1 MNIFIPMKAATVQ
14 EIKQELSTL
23 KQQELLAI
31 CQRLARFK
39 KENKEL
45 LTYILFESSN
55 EQGYI
60 DSIKS
65 EIDEQMDAINKSH
78 IYFAKKSI
86 RKILRLVN
94 KYSRYSSSKQTEVE
108 LLIYFCKKLKTSG
121 IPLDKNVAL
130 KKLYENQLSK
140 VKKLMVGL
148 HEDIQYDLN
157 KDLEEL

>member
-1 MNIFIPMKAATVQ
+1 MPMKAATVQ

-55 EQGYI
+55 EQGYV
-60 DSIKS
+60 DSIKT
-65 EIDEQMDAINKSH
+65 EIDEQMDAINKTH

-94 KYSRYSSSKQTEVE
+94 KYSRYSASKQTEVE

-121 IPLDKNVAL
+121 IPLNKNPAL
-130 KKLYENQLSK
+130 KKLYENQLAK

-157 KDLEEL
+157 RELEDL

>member
-1 MNIFIPMKAATVQ
+1 MKAATVQ

-23 KQQELLAI
+23 KQQDLLAI

-60 DSIKS
+60 DSIKM
-65 EIDEQMDAINKSH
+65 EIDEQMDAINKTH

-94 KYSRYSSSKQTEVE
+94 KYSRYSASKQTEVE

-121 IPLDKNVAL
+121 IPLNKNPAL
-130 KKLYENQLSK
+130 KKLYENQLAK

-157 KDLEEL
+157 KDLEELQ

>member
-1 MNIFIPMKAATVQ
+1 MPMKAATVQ

-55 EQGYI
+55 EQGYV
-60 DSIKS
+60 DSIKT
-65 EIDEQMDAINKSH
+65 EIDEQMDAINKTH

-94 KYSRYSSSKQTEVE
+94 KYSRYSASKQTEVE

-121 IPLDKNVAL
+121 IPLNKNPAL
-130 KKLYENQLSK
+130 KKLYEKQLAK

-157 KDLEEL
+157 RELEDL

>member
-1 MNIFIPMKAATVQ
+1 MPMKAATVQ

-23 KQQELLAI
+23 KQQDLLAI

-60 DSIKS
+60 DSIRM
-65 EIDEQMDAINKSH
+65 EIDEQMDAINKTH

-94 KYSRYSSSKQTEVE
+94 KYSRYSASKQTEVE

-121 IPLDKNVAL
+121 IPLNKNPAL
-130 KKLYENQLSK
+130 KKLYENQLAK

-157 KDLEEL
+157 RELEDL

>member
-1 MNIFIPMKAATVQ
+1 MPMKAATVQ

-23 KQQELLAI
+23 KQQDLLAI

-55 EQGYI
+55 EQGYV
-60 DSIKS
+60 DSIKT
-65 EIDEQMDAINKSH
+65 EIDEQMDAINKTH

-94 KYSRYSSSKQTEVE
+94 KYSRYSASKQTEVE
-108 LLIYFCKKLKTSG
+108 LLIYFCKKIKTSG
-121 IPLDKNVAL
+121 IPLNKNPAL
-130 KKLYENQLSK
+130 KKLYENQLTK
-140 VKKLMVGL
+140 VKKLLVGL

-157 KDLEEL
+157 RELEDL

>member
-1 MNIFIPMKAATVQ
+1 MPMKAATVQ

-60 DSIKS
+60 DSIKM
-65 EIDEQMDAINKSH
+65 EIDEQMDAINKTH

-94 KYSRYSSSKQTEVE
+94 KYSRYSASKQTEVE

-121 IPLDKNVAL
+121 IPLNKNPAL
-130 KKLYENQLSK
+130 KKLYENQLAK

-157 KDLEEL
+157 RELEDL

>member
-1 MNIFIPMKAATVQ
+1 MPMKAATVQ
-14 EIKQELSTL
+14 EIKKELSTL
-23 KQQELLAI
+23 KQQDLLAI

-55 EQGYI
+55 EQGYV
-60 DSIKS
+60 DSIKT
-65 EIDEQMDAINKSH
+65 EIDEQMDAINKTH

-94 KYSRYSSSKQTEVE
+94 KYSRYSASKQTEVE

-121 IPLDKNVAL
+121 IPLNKNPAL
-130 KKLYENQLSK
+130 KKLYENQLAK

-157 KDLEEL
+157 RELEDL

>member
-1 MNIFIPMKAATVQ
+1 MPMKAATVQ

-55 EQGYI
+55 ELGYV

-65 EIDEQMDAINKSH
+65 EIDEQMDAINQSH

-108 LLIYFCKKLKTSG
+108 LLIYFCKKLKASG
-121 IPLDKNVAL
+121 IPLNKNPAL
-130 KKLYENQLSK
+130 KKLYENQLAK

-157 KDLEEL
+157 RELENL

>member
-1 MNIFIPMKAATVQ
+1 MKAATVQ

-55 EQGYI
+55 EQGYV
-60 DSIKS
+60 DSIKT
-65 EIDEQMDAINKSH
+65 EIDELMDAVNKTH

-94 KYSRYSSSKQTEVE
+94 KYSRYSASKQTEVE

-121 IPLDKNVAL
+121 IPLNKNPAL
-130 KKLYENQLSK
+130 KKLYENQLAK

-157 KDLEEL
+157 RELEDL

>member
-1 MNIFIPMKAATVQ
+1 MPMKAATVQ

-60 DSIKS
+60 DSIKT
-65 EIDEQMDAINKSH
+65 EIDEQMDAINKTH

-94 KYSRYSSSKQTEVE
+94 KYSRYSASKQTEVE

-121 IPLDKNVAL
+121 IPLNKNPAF
-130 KKLYENQLSK
+130 KKLYENQLTK
-140 VKKLMVGL
+140 VKKLLEGL

-157 KDLEEL
+157 RELEDL

>member
-1 MNIFIPMKAATVQ
+1 MPMKAATVQ

-55 EQGYI
+55 EQGYV

-108 LLIYFCKKLKTSG
+108 LLIYFCKKIKTSG
-121 IPLDKNVAL
+121 IPLIKNPAL
-130 KKLYENQLSK
+130 KKLYENQLAK
-140 VKKLMVGL
+140 VKKMMAGL

-157 KDLEEL
+157 RELEDL

>member
-1 MNIFIPMKAATVQ
+1 MKAATVQ

-55 EQGYI
+55 EQGYV
-60 DSIKS
+60 DSIKT
-65 EIDEQMDAINKSH
+65 EIDEQMDAINKTH

-94 KYSRYSSSKQTEVE
+94 KYSRYSASKQTEVE

-121 IPLDKNVAL
+121 IPLNKNPAL
-130 KKLYENQLSK
+130 KKLYENQLAK

-148 HEDIQYDLN
+148 HEDIQYDLTRELE
-157 KDLEEL
+157 DL

>member
-1 MNIFIPMKAATVQ
+1 MPMKAATVQ
-14 EIKQELSTL
+14 EIKHELSTL

-55 EQGYI
+55 EQGYV

-65 EIDEQMDAINKSH
+65 EIDEQMDAINKTH

-94 KYSRYSSSKQTEVE
+94 KYSRYSVSKQTEVE

-121 IPLDKNVAL
+121 IPLNINPAL
-130 KKLYENQLSK
+130 KKLYENQLAK
-140 VKKLMVGL
+140 VKKSMVGL

-157 KDLEEL
+157 RELEDL

>member
-1 MNIFIPMKAATVQ
+1 MKAATVQ

-55 EQGYI
+55 EQGYV
-60 DSIKS
+60 DSIKM
-65 EIDEQMDAINKSH
+65 EIDEQMDAINKTH

-94 KYSRYSSSKQTEVE
+94 KYSRYSASKQTEVE

-121 IPLDKNVAL
+121 IPLNKNPAL
-130 KKLYENQLSK
+130 KKLYENQLAK

-148 HEDIQYDLN
+148 HEDIQYDLTRELE
-157 KDLEEL
+157 DL

>member
-1 MNIFIPMKAATVQ
+1 MKAATVQ

-23 KQQELLAI
+23 KQKELLAI

-55 EQGYI
+55 EQGYV
-60 DSIKS
+60 DSIKT
-65 EIDEQMDAINKSH
+65 EIDEQMDAINKTH

-94 KYSRYSSSKQTEVE
+94 KYSRYSASKQTEVE
-108 LLIYFCKKLKTSG
+108 LLIYFCKKLKSSG
-121 IPLDKNVAL
+121 IPLNKNPAL
-130 KKLYENQLSK
+130 KKLYENQLAK

-148 HEDIQYDLN
+148 HEDIQYDLTRELE
-157 KDLEEL
+157 DL